1 MFYRSIYFFRGE
13 VDYFNDRFQEI
24 NIFLHDYLVYC
35 TARTNL
41 TEIVD
46 FVNENSKLR
55 KILK

>member
-1 MFYRSIYFFRGE
+1 MFYRSIDFFRGE

-55 KILK
+55 KF